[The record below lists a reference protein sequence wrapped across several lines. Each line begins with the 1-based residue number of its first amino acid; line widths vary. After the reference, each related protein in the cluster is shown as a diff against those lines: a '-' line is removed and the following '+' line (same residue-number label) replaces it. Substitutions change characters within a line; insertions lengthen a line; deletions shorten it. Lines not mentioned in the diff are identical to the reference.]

1 MKATNA
7 RDNLFQVQA
16 TTDYLLQRLE
26 DNRIVGHFANNR
38 LASVFQP
45 IVAASALQVIGHA
58 AYIQC
63 DPDGKKF
70 VSPWEIF
77 SLATEDS
84 MLVKLDR
91 LCRTVHALN
100 YFHTGSGPDNL
111 FVNVQPR
118 LLESVKDDHGHAFAK
133 VLDLI
138 GIATSRVVIEIP
150 AEVNR
155 NWKLLGHVIGNYR
168 SHGYRIAANHSGT
181 GENWMAELGS
191 LYPDIVRLEASA
203 LMGRFGARTLVD
215 SIHQFG
221 ASVLV
226 YEIETSQHK
235 AAAFQEGADL
245 LQGRALGVPAR
256 AVEPSVPVPARNH
269 YPVPSGNYRQR
280 SFRGSP
286 D

>member
-26 DNRIVGHFANNR
+26 DNWIVGHFANNR

-45 IVAASALQVIGHA
+45 IVAANALQVIGHG

-63 DPDGKKF
+63 DPDSKNF

-77 SLATEDS
+77 SLGTEDS

-100 YFHTGSGPDNL
+100 YFHAGSGPGNL

-138 GIATSRVVIEIP
+138 GISTSRVVIEIP

-226 YEIETSQHK
+226 CEIETSQHK
-235 AAAFQEGADL
+235 AAALQEGADL
-245 LQGRALGVPAR
+245 LQGRALGVPVR
-256 AVEPSVPVPARNH
+256 AVEPSVPVPAGNH
-269 YPVPSGNYRQR
+269 YPAPSENYRQR

>member
-1 MKATNA
+1 MQAATG
-7 RDNLFQVQA
+7 
-16 TTDYLLQRLE
+16 YLLQRLE

-45 IVAASALQVIGHA
+45 IIAANALQVIGHA
-58 AYIQC
+58 AHIQC
-63 DPDGKKF
+63 DPDGKNF

-77 SLATEDS
+77 PLATEDS
-84 MLVKLDR
+84 TLVKLDR

-100 YFHTGSGPDNL
+100 YFRIGSGEGNL
-111 FVNVQPR
+111 FVSVQPR
-118 LLESVKDDHGHAFAK
+118 LLESVKDDHGHEFAK
-133 VLDLI
+133 ILDLI

-168 SHGYRIAANHSGT
+168 SRGYRIAANYSGT

-203 LMGRFGARTLVD
+203 LMGRFNSRTLVD
-215 SIHQFG
+215 SIHQYG

-235 AAAFQEGADL
+235 AAAVQEGADL
-245 LQGRALGVPAR
+245 LQGGALCVPAH
-256 AVEPSVPVPARNH
+256 AIEPSVPVPTGSH
-269 YPVPSGNYRQR
+269 YPAPSGDYRQR

>member
-1 MKATNA
+1 M
-7 RDNLFQVQA
+7 QA

-26 DNRIVGHFANNR
+26 DNWIVGHFADNR
-38 LASVFQP
+38 LSSVFQP
-45 IVAASALQVIGHA
+45 IIDASALQVIGHA
-58 AYIQC
+58 AYIHC
-63 DPDGKKF
+63 DPDGKNF

-100 YFHTGSGPDNL
+100 YFQAGSGGGNL

-118 LLESVKDDHGHAFAK
+118 LLESVKDDHGQAFAK

-138 GIATSRVVIEIP
+138 GVATSRVVIEIP

-168 SHGYRIAANHSGT
+168 SRGYRIAANHSGT
-181 GENWMAELGS
+181 GENWMAELGG

-203 LMGRFGARTLVD
+203 LMGRLGARALID
-215 SIHQFG
+215 SIHRFG

-226 YEIETSQHK
+226 YEIETPQHK
-235 AAAFQEGADL
+235 AAALQEGADL
-245 LQGRALGVPAR
+245 LQGRALGVPVR
-256 AVEPSVPVPARNH
+256 AVEPSVPVPAANY
-269 YPVPSGNYRQR
+269 YPVPPLGDYRQKP
-280 SFRGSP
+280 FRGSP
-286 D
+286 E